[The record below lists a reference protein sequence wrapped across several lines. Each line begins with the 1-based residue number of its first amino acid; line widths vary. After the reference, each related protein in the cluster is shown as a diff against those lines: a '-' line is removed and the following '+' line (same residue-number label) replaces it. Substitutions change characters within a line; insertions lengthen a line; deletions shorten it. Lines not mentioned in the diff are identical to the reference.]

1 MWKSD
6 GTASGTVMV
15 KDIKSGSSSSSP
27 NYLTAIGNTLYFV
40 ANDGT
45 NGAELWKSDG
55 TASGTVMVKD
65 INSGSGGS
73 SPYYLTA
80 VGDTLYFTATDG
92 TNGNELFTNLGVY
105 TEVTYS

>member
-15 KDIKSGSSSSSP
+15 KDIRSGSGSSSP
-27 NYLTAIGNTLYFV
+27 YGFTAVGNTLYFS
-40 ANDGT
+40 ADDGT
-45 NGAELWKSDG
+45 NGYELWKSDG

-65 INSGSGGS
+65 INSGSS
-73 SPYYLTA
+73 RSLPNQLTA
-80 VGDTLYFTATDG
+80 IGNTLYFSADDG
-92 TNGNELFTNLGVY
+92 TNGYEVRLINIV

>member
-15 KDIKSGSSSSSP
+15 KDIRSGGGSYP
-27 NYLTAIGNTLYFV
+27 NEFTAIGNTLYFA

-45 NGAELWKSDG
+45 NGE
-55 TASGTVMVKD
+55 
-65 INSGSGGS
+65 
-73 SPYYLTA
+73 
-80 VGDTLYFTATDG
+80 
-92 TNGNELFTNLGVY
+92 ELFTNLGVY